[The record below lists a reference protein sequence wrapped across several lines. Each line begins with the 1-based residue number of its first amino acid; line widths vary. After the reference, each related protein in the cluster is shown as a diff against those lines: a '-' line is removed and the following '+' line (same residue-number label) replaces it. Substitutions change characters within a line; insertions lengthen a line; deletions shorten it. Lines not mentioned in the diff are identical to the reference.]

1 MVEFVERSW
10 KNGSRVVPN
19 TPLIPPHVLKMLDE
33 EHERELAARM
43 EYSLTY
49 VLGVGGSFWTGLPPL
64 RSVASSQH

>member
-1 MVEFVERSW
+1 MA
-10 KNGSRVVPN
+10 KL
-19 TPLIPPHVLKMLDE
+19 LIPPHVLKMLDE